1 MRGLFIMLV
10 AFSALVS
17 GHVVRRDD
25 LNPKPTE
32 NSTLP
37 ATLTLFNDGIV
48 VTHERDPN
56 PSAKHC
62 IDSNGPAVGEPKI
75 CTCYANPKAISYD
88 RAILRK
94 AIDQFCK
101 GITKYS
107 FGGPSNWW
115 WSIWLPYRPDP
126 KQSEYVVLVR
136 LSYSGMDFTAA
147 VLASFDWV
155 LADGVKKGEFDTC
168 GELHLDYETCFS
180 AFHVPFDSWA
190 YDPCFEYTVDPNPGI
205 NNPDLSLPPMV

>member
-1 MRGLFIMLV
+1 MRGLSIML
-10 AFSALVS
+10 AGFAALIS
-17 GHVVRRDD
+17 GHAVRREN
-25 LNPKPTE
+25 LNPKPIE
-32 NSTLP
+32 NTTLP
-37 ATLTLFNDGIV
+37 ATPTVFNNGII

-62 IDSNGPAVGEPKI
+62 IDSNGPAVGEPRI
-75 CTCYANPKAISYD
+75 CTCYENPKAISCD

-101 GITKYS
+101 GIPKYT

-115 WSIWLPYRPDP
+115 WSIWLPYRGLVPDP

-136 LSYSGMDFTAA
+136 LSYT
-147 VLASFDWV
+147 
-155 LADGVKKGEFDTC
+155 GEFDTC

-180 AFHVPFDSWA
+180 AFHVPFDS
-190 YDPCFEYTVDPNPGI
+190 
-205 NNPDLSLPPMV
+205 L

>member
-10 AFSALVS
+10 GFLALVS
-17 GHVVRRDD
+17 GHAVGRGS
-25 LNPKPTE
+25 LNPESIE
-32 NSTLP
+32 NISFP
-37 ATLTLFNDGIV
+37 ATPTVFSDGIV

-62 IDSNGPAVGEPKI
+62 IDSNRPAVGEPRI
-75 CTCYANPKAISYD
+75 CTCYANSKAISYD

-101 GITKYS
+101 AISKYT

-115 WSIWLPYRPDP
+115 WSIWLPYR
-126 KQSEYVVLVR
+126 
-136 LSYSGMDFTAA
+136 
-147 VLASFDWV
+147 
-155 LADGVKKGEFDTC
+155 EFDTC

-180 AFHVPFDSWA
+180 AFHAPFDSCDIFAENGKYGGRA

-205 NNPDLSLPPMV
+205 HNPDLAIPPMV